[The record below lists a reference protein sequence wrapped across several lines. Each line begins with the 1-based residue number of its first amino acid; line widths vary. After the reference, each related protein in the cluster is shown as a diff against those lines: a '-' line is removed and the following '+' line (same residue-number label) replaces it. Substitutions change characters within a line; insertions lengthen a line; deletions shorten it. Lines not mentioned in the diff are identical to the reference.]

1 MLVALIFLLASV
13 PQFNGIENTS
23 SSSLQRRMADRSVP
37 AQVRVQ
43 ILEELAGRN
52 GRLNYEMLVDA
63 KGVARGEWVADYVR
77 CLGRC
82 GNEATEDLEKY
93 ARSKTSIVRAE
104 AVYGLT
110 LADQEGGDRFA
121 MSVLRDERQPTIAR
135 VAALRGLADRG
146 SILAHVEA
154 VRRLSSAQ
162 GALLLE
168 AIDIIGRDPCQD
180 DIRYLIDV
188 VDKREG
194 RARHSAVALL
204 QKITGYKIG
213 ADARSWRYFF
223 LKHRTEG
230 TDFRH
235 PKGDN
240 SEESHT
246 LSYMGIP
253 LLGDKVIFVLDSSG
267 SMNSG
272 MMETHFTRGKRAVG
286 ELVRLLP
293 NLPQEARFNVIFF
306 SDRVS
311 QLSSGKLLPNEEAR
325 IQSATRWLNG
335 NQFDGGTN
343 LFGGLE
349 KAFENDDVEE
359 IILLTDG
366 MPSVGSI
373 QQPSRILSW
382 VERRNRWKNVRISTI
397 GLSAPHESGLFLGKL
412 AQQNSGVYRAIR

>member
-1 MLVALIFLLASV
+1 MLVALTFLLACV
-13 PQFNGIENTS
+13 PQFNGIENVS
-23 SSSLQRRMADRSVP
+23 SGSLQKRMANRDLP
-37 AQVRVQ
+37 AQARVQ
-43 ILEELAGRN
+43 MLEELAGRN
-52 GRLNYEMLVDA
+52 GKLDYQLLTEA
-63 KGVARGEWVADYVR
+63 KSVARGEWVADYVR

-82 GNEATEDLEKY
+82 GEEALPDLEKY
-93 ARSKTSIVRAE
+93 ARSRTPLIRAE
-104 AVYGLT
+104 AVYGMT
-110 LADQEGGDRFA
+110 MADADGGDRYA
-121 MSVLRDERQPTIAR
+121 MSVLRDLKQPTTAR

-154 VRRLSSAQ
+154 VRRLSTAE

-168 AIDIIGRDPCQD
+168 AIDVIARNPCQD

-188 VDKREG
+188 VDDHEG
-194 RARHSAVALL
+194 RARHAAVALL
-204 QKITGYKIG
+204 QQITGYKIG

-235 PKGDN
+235 PRGDTR
-240 SEESHT
+240 EESHT

-272 MMETHFTRGKRAVG
+272 MAERQGTRGKEAVG
-286 ELVRLLP
+286 QLVRLLP
-293 NLPQEARFNVIFF
+293 NLPSQARFDVIFF
-306 SDRVS
+306 SDHVS
-311 QLSSGKLLPNEEAR
+311 RLGNGKLLANEDSR
-325 IQSATRWLNG
+325 INSATRWLNG
-335 NQFDGGTN
+335 NNFDGGTN

-349 KAFENDDVEE
+349 KAFTTEDVEE

-366 MPSVGSI
+366 MPSAGSI

-382 VERRNRWKNVRISTI
+382 VQRRNRWKNVRISTI

-412 AQQNSGVYRAIR
+412 AQENSGVYRAIR

>member
-1 MLVALIFLLASV
+1 MLVALTFLLACV
-13 PQFNGIENTS
+13 PQFNGIENVS
-23 SSSLQRRMADRSVP
+23 SGSLQKKMANRSLP
-37 AQVRVQ
+37 AQARVQ
-43 ILEELAGRN
+43 MLEELAVRN
-52 GRLNYEMLVDA
+52 GRLDYELLVEA
-63 KGVARGEWVADYVR
+63 KSVARGEWVADYVR

-82 GNEATEDLEKY
+82 GEQAIPDLEKY
-93 ARSKTSIVRAE
+93 VRSRTSIVKAE
-104 AVYGLT
+104 AVYGMT
-110 LADQEGGDRFA
+110 IADQDGGDRFA
-121 MSVLRDERQPTIAR
+121 MGILRNEKQPTIAR

-154 VRRLSSAQ
+154 VRRLSTAQ

-168 AIDIIGRDPCQD
+168 AIDIIGRNPCQD
-180 DIRYLIDV
+180 DIRYLIEV
-188 VDKREG
+188 VEEREG

-204 QKITGYKIG
+204 QEITGYKIG
-213 ADARSWRYFF
+213 ADARSWKYFF

-235 PKGDN
+235 PKADDG
-240 SEESHT
+240 EESHT

-272 MMETHFTRGKRAVG
+272 MAEAQKSRGKRAVG

-293 NLPQEARFNVIFF
+293 NLPEQARFDVIFF
-306 SDRVS
+306 SDQVS
-311 QLSSGKLLPNEEAR
+311 RLSAGRLLANEQAR
-325 IQSATRWLNG
+325 INSATRWLESND
-335 NQFDGGTN
+335 FDGGTN

-349 KAFENDDVEE
+349 KAFGTDDVEE

-366 MPSVGSI
+366 MPSAGSI
-373 QQPSRILSW
+373 QQPVRILSW
-382 VERRNRWKNVRISTI
+382 VQRRNRWKNVRVSTI

>member
-1 MLVALIFLLASV
+1 MLVALTFLLACV
-13 PQFNGIENTS
+13 PQFNGIENAS
-23 SSSLQRRMADRSVP
+23 SGSLQKKMADRNLP
-37 AQVRVQ
+37 AQARVQ
-43 ILEELAGRN
+43 MLEELAGRN
-52 GRLNYEMLVDA
+52 GGLNYDLLVEA

-82 GNEATEDLEKY
+82 GEPAIPDLEKY
-93 ARSKTSIVRAE
+93 VRSRTSMVKAE

-110 LADQEGGDRFA
+110 MADLDDGDRFA
-121 MSVLRDERQPTIAR
+121 MQILRNDKQPTIAR

-154 VRRLSSAQ
+154 VRRLSTAQ
-162 GALLLE
+162 GSLLLE
-168 AIDIIGRDPCQD
+168 AIDIIGRNPCQD
-180 DIRYLIDV
+180 DIRYLIKV
-188 VDKREG
+188 VDEREG

-204 QKITGYKIG
+204 QEITGYKIG
-213 ADARSWRYFF
+213 ADARSWKYFF

-235 PKGDN
+235 PKADDG
-240 SEESHT
+240 EESHT

-272 MMETHFTRGKRAVG
+272 MAETQHSRGKRAVG

-293 NLPQEARFNVIFF
+293 NLPKQARFDVIFF

-311 QLSSGKLLPNEEAR
+311 RLSAGKLLANEEAR
-325 IQSATRWLNG
+325 INSATRWLESND
-335 NQFDGGTN
+335 FDGGTN

-349 KAFENDDVEE
+349 KAFHTDDVEE

-366 MPSVGSI
+366 MPSAGAI
-373 QQPSRILSW
+373 QQTSRILSW
-382 VERRNRWKNVRISTI
+382 VQRRNRWKNVRVSTI